1 MARIAALYRNRYLRF
16 AFATI
21 LYLLM
26 VIWLGNYWWLFGLPI
41 IFDIYITRKVHWFF
55 WRKRGVK
62 RQKGWVEWLDA
73 LIFAGV
79 AAFLIRLFFIEA
91 FTIPSGSMEKTLLI
105 GDYLFVSK
113 VSYGPKMPNTPLAI
127 PFTHHTMPF
136 TRNTPAFLTWIQN
149 PYNRRPGLGHIKRND
164 IVVFHFPEGD
174 TVITQYPEQSYYNIV
189 RELGREYVWRNY
201 QLLIRPVDKRENY
214 IKRCVAIPGDTLSIR
229 AGQVMING
237 TPQPHFPEMQ
247 RNYAVWTDGTPI
259 NTLTL
264 DKLGISQADR
274 SFSASASVYNM
285 PLTQTMAEA
294 LEKLPNVK
302 QVEPYVS
309 TDSAR
314 MNGMIFPH
322 DAAYPWT
329 EDFFGP
335 LVIPRKGST
344 VALSLAN
351 LPIYRRIIEVYEH
364 NKLEV
369 KDSTILING
378 YPAASYT
385 FGMDYYFMMG
395 DNRHNSLDSRF
406 WGFVP
411 EDHVVGKA
419 VFIWMSSDPERSFP
433 FNIRWKRL
441 FTRIR

>member
-1 MARIAALYRNRYLRF
+1 
-16 AFATI
+16 
-21 LYLLM
+21 
-26 VIWLGNYWWLFGLPI
+26 
-41 IFDIYITRKVHWFF
+41 
-55 WRKRGVK
+55 
-62 RQKGWVEWLDA
+62 
-73 LIFAGV
+73 
-79 AAFLIRLFFIEA
+79 
-91 FTIPSGSMEKTLLI
+91 
-105 GDYLFVSK
+105 
-113 VSYGPKMPNTPLAI
+113 
-127 PFTHHTMPF
+127 
-136 TRNTPAFLTWIQN
+136 
-149 PYNRRPGLGHIKRND
+149 
-164 IVVFHFPEGD
+164 
-174 TVITQYPEQSYYNIV
+174 
-189 RELGREYVWRNY
+189 
-201 QLLIRPVDKRENY
+201 
-214 IKRCVAIPGDTLSIR
+214 
-229 AGQVMING
+229 
-237 TPQPHFPEMQ
+237 
-247 RNYAVWTDGTPI
+247 
-259 NTLTL
+259 
-264 DKLGISQADR
+264 
-274 SFSASASVYNM
+274 
-285 PLTQTMAEA
+285 MAEA

-302 QVEPYVS
+302 QVEPYIS

-378 YPAASYT
+378 QPAASYT